1 MIVIR
6 RILLEGTLSRGL
18 ELLHN
23 VLFKTTNHA
32 HLVSTM
38 QGQISQSRSA
48 SLSQTMKDEPQ
59 SVRREQHP
67 SDRDWRERQR
77 DPLPFQGDHEELP
90 PLAWT
95 LMWRETYS
103 NQFGWVVED
112 GMRSWGYIMWDFMRL
127 EHTGAKK
134 VLERQWEARWKGY
147 DPRNML
153 F

>member
-1 MIVIR
+1 MIVNR

-18 ELLHN
+18 QLLHN
-23 VLFKTTNHA
+23 VLFKMKNHA

-38 QGQISQSRSA
+38 QGQISQSRGA
-48 SLSQTMKDEPQ
+48 SLTQIMSDEPQ
-59 SVRREQHP
+59 SIRRELYP
-67 SDRDWRERQR
+67 SDRDWKETQRE
-77 DPLPFQGDHEELP
+77 PCPFHGDHKEFP

-95 LMWRETYS
+95 LIWRGTYS

-112 GMRSWGYIMWDFMRL
+112 DIRLWGYVMWDAARL
-127 EHTGAKK
+127 EHTGAKE
-134 VLERQWEARWKGY
+134 VLDRQWEARWKGY